1 MKKLQVLI
9 GIIIA
14 GVGLTGCGKSYLD
27 INTPNPNAATNATPE
42 LVITN
47 AMTVTAS
54 FQIAASTLTPTNYL
68 NAWMGYWA
76 QSGSYATSN
85 TDMSSYNETTNYA
98 NTLWTTE
105 YRNLEDYYYVEQSSI
120 TQNKPYYEAMA
131 KTMKSVVF
139 GQLVDF
145 FNNVPYTQAFQGT
158 KVIQPAYDNGQAIYE
173 SLAGQLDS
181 AVILMNSPAA
191 VASVGSDI
199 MFYGDNTAWIAFANT
214 LKLRLLMRQ
223 TQMSGRD
230 AYISGEIGKI
240 VANGGGFLDVDAA
253 VNPSSKA
260 GDPGYANND
269 GQQNPLWGFFVT
281 LTNNPTSGGGADLYR
296 ANAYAISTLNAYNDP
311 RLGRIYDTANT
322 GAYTGSVLGGQFN
335 PPGGGTSPAV
345 GPGLL
350 TSVGQ
355 SSVILSAAES
365 HFLQAEA
372 IVRGYLTGDAKAEYE
387 AGVQASF
394 DFLGAGS
401 AAVYLNSGNP
411 GTTWSKAVGIQAQIA
426 LIIGQKWIAMDGVT
440 PNEAYADYRR
450 LGIPSIAISISPY
463 KNPPNAAIPVR
474 YLYPVSEYTTNPV
487 NVGQQGTIDYYT
499 SKVFWNQ

>member
-27 INTPNPNAATNATPE
+27 INTPNPNAATSATPE

-54 FQIAASTLTPTNYL
+54 FQVAASTLTPANYL

-85 TDMSSYNETTNYA
+85 TDMSSYNQTTNYA
-98 NTLWTTE
+98 NTLWITE
-105 YRNLEDYYYVEQSSI
+105 YRNLEDYYYVEQSAQ
-120 TQNKPYYEAMA
+120 TQNKPYYGAMA
-131 KTMKSVVF
+131 KTMKSIVF
-139 GQLVDF
+139 GELVDF
-145 FNNVPYTQAFQGT
+145 FNDVPYTQAFQGT
-158 KVIQPAYDNGQAIYE
+158 KVITPTYDKGQAIYE

-181 AVILMNSPAA
+181 AVLMMNSPAA
-191 VASVGSDI
+191 VAADNTDI
-199 MFYGDNTAWIAFANT
+199 MFYGDNASWIAFANT
-214 LKLRLLMRQ
+214 VKLRLLMRQ

-230 AYISGEIGKI
+230 AYINGEIGKI

-253 VNPSSKA
+253 VSPGPDAST
-260 GDPGYANND
+260 PGYANND
-269 GQQNPLWGFFVT
+269 GQQNPIWGFFVT
-281 LTNNPTSGGGADLYR
+281 LTGNATSGGGADLYR
-296 ANAYAISTLNAYNDP
+296 ANDYAISVLNAYNDP
-311 RLGRIYDTANT
+311 RLGLIYDVNNANS
-322 GAYTGSVLGGQFN
+322 YVGSVLGGQFN

-345 GPGLL
+345 GPGILK
-350 TSVGQ
+350 SVSQ
-355 SSVILSAAES
+355 PSVILSAAES

-401 AAVYLNSGNP
+401 ATAYLSFRKSRHNLVDSSRSSGANRPDHRTKMDCHGWRNAKRSVCRLSQTAYTEHSAFNIPLP
-411 GTTWSKAVGIQAQIA
+411 GAGCEDTDTVF
-426 LIIGQKWIAMDGVT
+426 
-440 PNEAYADYRR
+440 
-450 LGIPSIAISISPY
+450 IS
-463 KNPPNAAIPVR
+463 R
-474 YLYPVSEYTTNPV
+474 
-487 NVGQQGTIDYYT
+487 
-499 SKVFWNQ
+499 F